1 MATGNQSS
9 HKWIAWIDSRLEK
22 INWLT
27 CEKFGAMAPGL
38 DLSHLPLAQQKV
50 EKRSVRSDEV

>member
-9 HKWIAWIDSRLEK
+9 HKWIDSRLEK